1 MKKLIFGLLATVLLF
16 ASCSDDDNDSGFVIN
31 ESNFTVLIENVF
43 QPKGNFNSGSTG
55 FISPGESETIT
66 FNAGKGHFLQ
76 LATMF
81 VQSNDLF
88 YAPSDMGIPLYDQE
102 GVALTGDIT
111 SMFNLWDAGTEVNEE
126 PGIGENQAPRQS
138 GANTGIDENGTVRL
152 VSNVGDGFV
161 YPSNESVINISL
173 AHDGGTE
180 FTLTLSNISGS
191 SVLPTPL
198 APGAW
203 AIHGNGEKPIFE
215 ENTVATSG
223 LEGLAED
230 GANTELV
237 DNLDL
242 NTGLVS
248 PFAPGAYNIG
258 QNTLFTIGSS
268 ASAEMEALGEDGNVS
283 GFTNVYNTPDGASAP
298 GPIFPGQSYSFSF
311 NAANGDALS
320 IALMLVQ
327 SNDWVIALDEISL
340 FNNGIPVSGNVTNL
354 AQLLDVGTETD
365 EYVGAGNNQAPRQ
378 SGPDTGADENG
389 NVVVENNTASIPSI
403 SDMIKITIMVDNN

>member
-16 ASCSDDDNDSGFVIN
+16 ASCSDDDNDSGFINN

-66 FNAGKGHFLQ
+66 FNAGKGHYLQ

-111 SMFNLWDAGTEVNEE
+111 DMFDLWDAGTEVNEE
-126 PGIGENQAPRQS
+126 PGTGANQAPRQS
-138 GANTGIDENGTVRL
+138 GPNTGTDENGTVRL
-152 VSNVGDGFV
+152 VSTVGDGFV

-173 AHDGGTE
+173 THDGGTE

-191 SVLPTPL
+191 STLPTPL

-203 AIHGNGEKPIFE
+203 AVHGSGEKPIFGA
-215 ENTVATSG
+215 NTTATSG

-237 DNLDL
+237 DNLEL

-268 ASAEMEALGEDGNVS
+268 ASAELEALGEDGNVS

-311 NAANGDALS
+311 TAANGDALS
-320 IALMLVQ
+320 TALMLVQ

-354 AQLLDVGTETD
+354 AQLLDVGTEID
-365 EYVGAGNNQAPRQ
+365 EYAGAGNNQAPRQ

-389 NVVVENNTASIPSI
+389 SVVVEDNTTNIPSI